1 MKRQL
6 VVITGLSG
14 SGKSTGAR
22 ALEDAGFFVIDN
34 LPLVMLPD
42 FLSLTDQGY
51 EKVATVVDA
60 RSSDFLGDCHQVL
73 RKIKAEGHA
82 VEVLFFDA
90 SDQDLVKRFSET
102 RRRHPLVKKEGIL
115 AAIAS
120 EREIMSELRS
130 LATIILDSS
139 GLTVH
144 QLRQRVLASVL
155 GTDNHEGR
163 LHLQVQSFGFRNGLP
178 LGADLVFDVRFL
190 DNPHFVEELRPK
202 TGLNSDV
209 SSFVLSQPDYQLFL
223 NKLKDLLFFLVP
235 RYRQEGKA
243 NLTIGIGCTGGRH
256 RSVAVAEDLGPYL
269 LGMGCVV
276 QVNHRDIECVH
287 PATSDK
293 QDDSSL

>member
-1 MKRQL
+1 MTRQL

-42 FLSLTDQGY
+42 FLSLTGHEY
-51 EKVATVVDA
+51 AKVATVVDA
-60 RSSDFLGDCHQVL
+60 RSGNFLGDCHDVL
-73 RKIKAEGHA
+73 RQVRENGLE
-82 VEVLFFDA
+82 VDVLFFDA

-102 RRRHPLVKKEGIL
+102 RRRHPLVQKEGIL
-115 AAIAS
+115 AAIGR
-120 EREIMSELRS
+120 EREIMFELRG

-155 GTDNHEGR
+155 GSEDHEG
-163 LHLQVQSFGFRNGLP
+163 HLQVQVQSFGFRNGLP

-190 DNPHFVEELRPK
+190 ENPHFVEELRPK
-202 TGLNSDV
+202 TGLDQAV
-209 SSFVLSQPDYQLFL
+209 SNFVLSQADYQAFL
-223 NKLKDLLFFLVP
+223 GKLKDLLFFLLP
-235 RYRQEGKA
+235 RYCQEGKTS
-243 NLTIGIGCTGGRH
+243 LTIGIGCTGGRH

-269 LGMGCVV
+269 LGTGSVV
-276 QVNHRDIECVH
+276 QVNHRDI
-287 PATSDK
+287 DK
-293 QDDSSL
+293 D

>member
-6 VVITGLSG
+6 VIITGLSG

-42 FLSLTDQGY
+42 FLSLTDHGY
-51 EKVATVVDA
+51 AKVATVVDA
-60 RSSDFLGDCHQVL
+60 RSSDFLGDCRHVL
-73 RKIKAEGHA
+73 KSIETSGLD
-82 VEVLFFDA
+82 VVVLFFEA
-90 SDQDLVKRFSET
+90 TDQDLVKRFSET

-115 AAIAS
+115 AAIGR
-120 EREIMSELRS
+120 EREVTSELRK

-155 GTDNHEGR
+155 GSDDHEGQ
-163 LHLQVQSFGFRNGLP
+163 LQVQVESFGFRNGLP

-190 DNPHFVEELRPK
+190 DNPHFVAELKPK
-202 TGLNSDV
+202 TGLDPEV
-209 SSFVLSQPDYQLFL
+209 SNFVLSQPDYQAFL
-223 NKLKDLLFFLVP
+223 NKLKDLLFFLLP
-235 RYRQEGKA
+235 RYRQEGKTS
-243 NLTIGIGCTGGRH
+243 LTIAIGCTGGRH

-269 LGMGCVV
+269 LGTGSLV
-276 QVNHRDIECVH
+276 QVNHRDINK
-287 PATSDK
+287 D
-293 QDDSSL
+293 

>member
-42 FLSLTDQGY
+42 FLALTDHGY

-60 RSSDFLGDCHQVL
+60 RSSDFLGDCQEVL
-73 RKIKAEGHA
+73 QSIKAEGHK
-82 VEVLFFDA
+82 VDVLFFEA
-90 SDQDLVKRFSET
+90 STDDLVRRFSET
-102 RRRHPLVKKEGIL
+102 RRRHPLVQKEGII
-115 AAIAS
+115 AAIDR
-120 EREIMSELRS
+120 ERDIMSRLRS

-155 GTDNHEGR
+155 GSAEHKR
-163 LHLQVQSFGFRNGLP
+163 QLQLQVQSFGFKNGLP
-178 LGADLVFDVRFL
+178 LGVDLVFDVRFL

-202 TGLNSDV
+202 TGLDSEV
-209 SSFVLSQPDYQLFL
+209 SSFVLGQPDYQAFL
-223 NKLKDLLFFLVP
+223 DKLKDLLFFLIP
-235 RYRQEGKA
+235 RYSKEGKTS
-243 NLTIGIGCTGGRH
+243 LTIGVGCTGGRH

-269 LGMGCVV
+269 LGTGCVV
-276 QVNHRDIECVH
+276 QVNHRDL
-287 PATSDK
+287 DK
-293 QDDSSL
+293 D